1 MKIAQWVKG
10 VIAGIGG
17 VAGVLVP
24 LLDDGQIT
32 GAEWGTLVVAVL
44 VALGVMAAPNAV
56 TPQQYRKV
64 AGEIAAA
71 PVEDVTG
78 R

>member
-1 MKIAQWVKG
+1 MKIKVAQWVKG

-17 VAGVLVP
+17 VAGVIVP
-24 LLDDGQIT
+24 LLDDGQIE

-56 TPQQYRKV
+56 TDRQQRQI
-64 AGEIAAA
+64 GE
-71 PVEDVTG
+71 G
-78 R
+78 RADT